1 MNSDAASQDTQPLT
15 FFCAFA
21 LKQAVQDAVLPA
33 YLAAG
38 GAPVEAV
45 FEPTFRLL
53 ARIESGA
60 RPDVMVGITGSLADL
75 VAENIL
81 TDPRP
86 VARTGVGVAVPQ
98 DAAVPDISTVDAF
111 IHAVTSARSV
121 AHSRSGPS
129 GIYFAGLLERLG
141 IAEQVKA
148 RATVIDSG
156 PTAVALLD
164 GRADLAIHQLSELIL
179 VPEAKIVGPLPEAIQ
194 EYTDFSTALG
204 GAASRPGAAE
214 LRNFLHGPDALAAYA
229 ANGLETFQEKHLTLQ
244 SFRAYI

>member
-1 MNSDAASQDTQPLT
+1 MNAPAASQDSRPLT

-21 LKQAVQDAVLPA
+21 LKRAVEDVILPA
-33 YLAAG
+33 YLKAG
-38 GAPVEAV
+38 GTPVEAV

-60 RPDVMVGITGSLADL
+60 RPDVMAGITGSLADL
-75 VAENIL
+75 VTADIV

-86 VARTGVGVAVPQ
+86 AARTGVGVAVPP
-98 DAAVPDISTVDAF
+98 DAAVPDISSVDAF
-111 IHAVTSARSV
+111 IRAVTSARSV
-121 AHSRSGPS
+121 AYSRSGPS

-141 IAEQVKA
+141 IAEEVKA

-179 VPEAKIVGPLPEAIQ
+179 VPEATIIGPLPEAIQ

-204 GAASRPGAAE
+204 TSAPRPAGAE
-214 LRNFLHGPDALAAYA
+214 LRDFLHGAEARAAYA
-229 ANGLETFQEKHLTLQ
+229 ANGLET
-244 SFRAYI
+244 A

>member
-1 MNSDAASQDTQPLT
+1 MNAHAASQDPPPLT

-21 LKQAVQDAVLPA
+21 LKQAVEDTILPA
-33 YLAAG
+33 YLQAG
-38 GAPVEAV
+38 GTPVEAV

-53 ARIESGA
+53 TRIEAGA

-75 VAENIL
+75 VATGIVAE
-81 TDPRP
+81 PRP
-86 VARTGVGVAVPQ
+86 VARTGVGVAVPP
-98 DAAVPDISTVDAF
+98 DVPVPDISSVDTF
-111 IHAVTSARSV
+111 ITAVTNARSV
-121 AHSRSGPS
+121 AYSRSGPS

-179 VPEAKIVGPLPEAIQ
+179 VPEAVIVGPLPEAIQ

-204 GAASRPGAAE
+204 TSAARPAEAAG
-214 LRNFLHGPDALAAYA
+214 LRDFLHGTEARAAYA
-229 ANGLETFQEKHLTLQ
+229 ANGLDA
-244 SFRAYI
+244 S

>member
-1 MNSDAASQDTQPLT
+1 MNAQAASHDSRPTT

-21 LKQAVQDAVLPA
+21 LKRAVEEVILPA
-33 YLAAG
+33 YLKAG
-38 GAPVEAV
+38 GETVEAV

-53 ARIESGA
+53 ARIESGD
-60 RPDVMVGITGSLADL
+60 RPDVMAGITGALADL
-75 VAENIL
+75 VAADIVS
-81 TDPRP
+81 DPRP
-86 VARTGVGVAVPQ
+86 VARTGVGMAVAP
-98 DAAVPDISTVDAF
+98 DAPVPDISSVDAF
-111 IHAVTSARSV
+111 VRAVTNARSV
-121 AHSRSGPS
+121 AYSRSGPS

-179 VPEAKIVGPLPEAIQ
+179 VPEAKIIGPLPEDVQ

-204 GAASRPGAAE
+204 TSWSRPAGAAD
-214 LRNFLHGPDALAAYA
+214 LRDFLHGTEARVAYA
-229 ANGLETFQEKHLTLQ
+229 ANGLET
-244 SFRAYI
+244 A